1 VKTFDLVIAFS
12 YVFVFFNILLIIT
25 FSLNNLNLVWRQAS
39 LNFENKLL
47 LAMLF
52 VLVLSFAMVTA
63 GTIYYNSS
71 QFEQKHNTNISE
83 KLESVLKNLE
93 MEEDKGTFNDSS
105 LVVSNSLVLSDLL
118 KKLSNIYYTDINL
131 YDYEGGLIASSRPE
145 IFKRGLIGTL
155 MDPEAFRQMSINE
168 KIRFIQNEKIG
179 NLQYSS
185 AYALLKNT
193 DSHKPVYINLPY
205 FTKPSELRKEVSNI
219 VVAFVNLY
227 VVLFIVVALVSFF
240 MANKITQPLRMLQS
254 KFQKIELGKQSDK
267 IVYNKKDEVGALVEE
282 YNRMVVKLAESIELL
297 AKTERESAWR
307 EMAKQI
313 AHEIKNPLTPMKLSV
328 QFLMRAWDNKDDGFE
343 KKLNK
348 STQTL
353 IDQIDTLSNIA
364 TSFSNFAKMPKP
376 RRELVDLVVRVEHT
390 LELFANTEN
399 VTIET
404 NIEEFEKLI
413 IIADHEHISRVLTNL
428 IKNAIQAVPG
438 DREAYIKIIAESKDE
453 KVLLKV
459 IDNGSGIADE
469 QKEKLFTPNF
479 TTKSSG
485 MGMGLPIVKDIIESA
500 DGKIWFETELG
511 KGTSFFVEFPL
522 AEEKD
527 IMELQTE
534 EV

>member
-1 VKTFDLVIAFS
+1 
-12 YVFVFFNILLIIT
+12 
-25 FSLNNLNLVWRQAS
+25 
-39 LNFENKLL
+39 
-47 LAMLF
+47 
-52 VLVLSFAMVTA
+52 
-63 GTIYYNSS
+63 
-71 QFEQKHNTNISE
+71 
-83 KLESVLKNLE
+83 
-93 MEEDKGTFNDSS
+93 
-105 LVVSNSLVLSDLL
+105 
-118 KKLSNIYYTDINL
+118 
-131 YDYEGGLIASSRPE
+131 
-145 IFKRGLIGTL
+145 
-155 MDPEAFRQMSINE
+155 
-168 KIRFIQNEKIG
+168 
-179 NLQYSS
+179 
-185 AYALLKNT
+185 
-193 DSHKPVYINLPY
+193 
-205 FTKPSELRKEVSNI
+205 
-219 VVAFVNLY
+219 
-227 VVLFIVVALVSFF
+227 
-240 MANKITQPLRMLQS
+240 
-254 KFQKIELGKQSDK
+254 
-267 IVYNKKDEVGALVEE
+267 
-282 YNRMVVKLAESIELL
+282 MVVKLAESIELL